1 LKKELILKRLNEIV
15 EELKEESA
23 DISKLDE
30 EYRSLETAL
39 NAARLQENALELIQK
54 GGETRTIDAIETEG
68 SEKGQAEKRGRDL
81 VEKRTVTVGASSIIL
96 PKYSSSAV
104 TSAFNEVSA
113 LIDRVST
120 VELVG
125 GEAYSQ
131 PYIKNYGAGDYT
143 NEGANYAEAEPV
155 FGYAEI
161 GKTKITAYAED
172 TEEIRKLPA
181 ANYDA
186 IVRGG
191 ITKALRKKITRE
203 IMVGDG
209 ASGHFT
215 GIFCNP
221 SDAAKRVIDPATD
234 IEIAAINENTLDQI
248 VFTYGGSEEVEDAA
262 VLILNKLDLYAFA
275 KVKGTDKKRAYEIKL
290 MGGAG
295 VINGIPYI
303 INSACKAI
311 SDTPEVTTPAEY
323 CMAYGS
329 LSNYQKV
336 IFSNVDIQFSTDYKF
351 KQGNIAHR
359 GSVFIGG
366 NVVAYNGFLRVKR
379 PAITIG

>member
-1 LKKELILKRLNEIV
+1 MKKELILKRLNEIV